1 MEWMVLM
8 IMVMVQMIYVA
19 LWISYSTYLVRLLII
34 RILELVIIMNG
45 GVLGLTA
52 HTVESLIWIVLWCVE
67 LWQHLP
73 FSFILNGW
81 EVIITLIVSVTMIV
95 NILVWEIILWFVKWS
110 FSWWMLIIRII
121 SSSFRS
127 LVLISLDY
135 TSQSVYISILYHTVL
150 AMMKQS
156 SRTNI
161 LFIKEF
167 WWILIH
173 ILQSKIK
180 LRIISIL
187 AKVLS

>member
-95 NILVWEIILWFVKWS
+95 NILVWEII
-110 FSWWMLIIRII
+110 

>member
-45 GVLGLTA
+45 RVLGLTA

-110 FSWWMLIIRII
+110 FSWWMLMIWII